1 MYTPPSFRELD
12 TSVLHK
18 LMENHSFATLFS
30 WTDDGPLATHLPFM
44 LEPDSGPNGTLVAHM
59 ARANSH
65 WRSFEKHGESLV
77 AFLGPHAYISPSWYA
92 RPDSVPT
99 WNYAAVHAYGTPQIV
114 EDPVVLR
121 DQVLQLTALHEAD
134 LDPQWDPRHV
144 EHKIPMMLK
153 ALVGFEMPIRR
164 IEGTFKFNQNKS
176 PEDRAAVVAALEG
189 ATDPLLREVAAIMR
203 SGLDQIAS

>member
-1 MYTPPSFRELD
+1 MFTPRSYREENIE
-12 TSVLHK
+12 VLHA
-18 LMENHSFATLFS
+18 LMQRYNFATLVS
-30 WTDDGPLATHLPFM
+30 CT
-44 LEPDSGPNGTLVAHM
+44 DSGPVATHIPFILKPGKGPYGTLVAHM

-65 WRSFEKHGESLV
+65 WRGFETHGESLV

-134 LDPQWDPRHV
+134 LDPSWDPRHV

-153 ALVGFEMPIRR
+153 ALVGFEMPINR

-176 PEDRAAVVAALEG
+176 SEDRAGVVAALEG
-189 ATDPLLREVAAIMR
+189 AADPLVREVAAIMR
-203 SGLDQIAS
+203 SSLDQIAS